1 MTRRRSVLIRLIPA
15 SVAAVVLGLG
25 AHALAGRAATG
36 VPLLPDLE
44 QEPPGNLVV
53 SQVGT
58 PRHRVYWLGF
68 RSAVRNVGDGPL
80 RISGHRFDRG
90 TARMVADQLIER
102 RGGPEEVVRGVGHLR
117 YVVSPDHRHWH
128 YLHFERY
135 DLRRPGGRV
144 ALVRD
149 HKTGFC
155 LGDRYAVP
163 DRVLPDA
170 APAPRFTSDC
180 GLGEPALLGVDEGI
194 SVGYG
199 DAYAADL
206 EGQYLTLSG
215 LPDGRYDLV
224 HRVNVDRRIRELDHG
239 NDAAS
244 TRIDLRWRQGVPH
257 VTVLRTC
264 RDRITC

>member
-1 MTRRRSVLIRLIPA
+1 MTRRRGVLIRLLPA
-15 SVAAVVLGLG
+15 TAAAVALGLG
-25 AHALAGRAATG
+25 AHALAGHAATG

-53 SQVGT
+53 SRVGSA
-58 PRHRVYWLGF
+58 RHHVYWLGF
-68 RSAVRNVGDGPL
+68 RSAVRNVGRGPL

-90 TARMVADQLIER
+90 TVRMVADQLIESQ
-102 RGGPEEVVRGVGHLR
+102 GAPEQVVRAVGHLR
-117 YVVSPDHRHWH
+117 YVVAPDHRHWH
-128 YLHFERY
+128 LLHFERY
-135 DLRRPGGRV
+135 ELRRPGSRR

-163 DRVLPDA
+163 DRVLPA
-170 APAPRFTSDC
+170 RAPAPRFTSDC

-206 EGQYLTLSG
+206 EGQYLTLTG
-215 LPDGRYDLV
+215 LPDGRYDLL
-224 HRVNVDRRIRELDHG
+224 HRVNVDRRIRELDYG

-244 TRIDLRWRQGVPH
+244 TLIDLRWRDGVPH

-264 RDRITC
+264 PDRAAC